1 MLRISIHSSDAK
13 GINAGNQLAQL
24 DIAYA
29 RQAPVAD
36 YVVGIAIR
44 GVGEVEPDKVLNYP
58 RWAGSVWDL
67 VARALTRLL
76 YRADE
81 APPGRTP
88 DRRCAYTTKLCAIV
102 ERVSPEGPYAEVAN
116 VEILQAGGK
125 RGMYLARFEEDIL
138 GKREATFAYGLKS
151 LSYPELLLRAICHAY
166 FGKDTLGPRPALILP
181 PTMKVNSEEV
191 FDVESLREP
200 ARTGFLRYR
209 GFYYPRAEA
218 MNPLVSSQ
226 TYVDFLSR
234 G

>member
-1 MLRISIHSSDAK
+1 MLRVSIHSSDAK

-29 RQAPVAD
+29 KLGPVAD

-44 GVGEVEPDKVLNYP
+44 GVGEVAPDKVVNYP

-76 YRADE
+76 FRADQ

-116 VEILQAGGK
+116 VEILQSGGK

-138 GKREATFAYGLKS
+138 GTREATFAYGLKS

-166 FGKDTLGPRPALILP
+166 FGKDTLGPRPTLILP
-181 PTMKVNSEEV
+181 PTMKVNGEEV
-191 FDVESLREP
+191 FDAESLREP

-209 GFYYPRAEA
+209 GINYPMAA
-218 MNPLVSSQ
+218 APDPLVPGQ
-226 TYVDFLSR
+226 VYADFLSR